1 MSNLV
6 EIRTRSNIY
15 YVSPSQ
21 ITFMEYKPMSDTL
34 SISFSGGPLIT
45 VDYGKQLLNKLNSY
59 IHTYHIDT
67 DYVEVTD

>member
-59 IHTYHIDT
+59 IHAYHIDT

>member
-6 EIRTRSNIY
+6 EIRTHSNIY

-21 ITFMEYKPMSDTL
+21 ITFMEYKPISDTL

-45 VDYGKQLLNKLNSY
+45 VDYGKQLLDKLNSY
-59 IHTYHIDT
+59 LHMYPIDT
-67 DYVEVTD
+67 NYVEVVD